1 MSPRRRKTLTRQR
14 FLLVVIFDM
23 IDSRWT
29 FVFFTFPTG
38 HRHLSIV
45 GKFRLPFNPVCRFP
59 RPLRQADRGETDRP
73 PIWRRARRR
82 LAGRGR
88 SGARNG
94 GRARRGEPVKAHH
107 RRGNEAAKTPST
119 FPTSVC
125 IALGKSEFKYLPS
138 LVFQPRSAYL
148 AEIELGEREQWS

>member
-1 MSPRRRKTLTRQR
+1 MSRRRRKTLTRRR

-29 FVFFTFPTG
+29 FVFFLLSLQG
-38 HRHLSIV
+38 AAHHRHLSTV
-45 GKFRLPFNPVCRFP
+45 GKYRLPFNPVCRLR
-59 RPLRQADRGETDRP
+59 RPLRRERHRP

-94 GRARRGEPVKAHH
+94 GRARGEPVKAHH

-125 IALGKSEFKYLPS
+125 IALGKSEFKCRS

-148 AEIELGEREQWS
+148 AEIELEEGEQWS